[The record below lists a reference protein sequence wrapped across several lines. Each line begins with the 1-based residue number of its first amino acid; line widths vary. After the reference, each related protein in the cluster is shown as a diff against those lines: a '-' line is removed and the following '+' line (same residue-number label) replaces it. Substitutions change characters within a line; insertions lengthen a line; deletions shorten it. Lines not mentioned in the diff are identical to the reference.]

1 MIRLCVW
8 ANTQLLGWFGHEA
21 GHYFFQYDQ
30 DWLKSDR
37 AYVLSPQ
44 FVLQPEPHWGEP
56 VKTFFANLLP
66 EGAALEEIL
75 STMHM
80 RQASTFEIVG
90 QLGQELPGVLSV
102 RAEGMMPTGQSR
114 YSPLNKETLSQRI
127 KDRDQHK
134 PLLTSNDQSSMSLPG
149 AQDKLGLR
157 YDVLRDR
164 LYDSVGS
171 TPTTHIAKPDT
182 RLVKYQPSAIN
193 EYLCMRL
200 AAAIKLPV
208 PPVHLIQVPETVY
221 IVQRYDR
228 IVSDGNLRCLHQV
241 DGCQLLGLGQDWKY
255 ERQGLVSLKRLV
267 DALRSL
273 KLPAK
278 DLLSFQRWVMFNF
291 LIGNSDAHAKN
302 VSVLID
308 ETGYA
313 LAPFYDL
320 LCVQVYGDERL
331 ALYIGDDDQY
341 ASVGAHS
348 WEAFCEDCGFGVKST
363 LALFR
368 KMALEIPKAWAN
380 VVAQTESDFVLT
392 GSEKTLIKD
401 MTQVI
406 EKNGMAARSSI
417 RFSFGG
423 IRLVPHA

>member
-1 MIRLCVW
+1 MIRLRVW
-8 ANTQLLGWFGHEA
+8 ANELPMGWFGHEA
-21 GHYFFQYDQ
+21 GQYFFQYDD
-30 DWLKSDR
+30 DWLNSEHP
-37 AYVLSPQ
+37 YVLAPQ
-44 FVLQPEPHWGEP
+44 FVLHPEPYLGES

-75 STMHM
+75 SAIHM
-80 RQASTFEIVG
+80 RDASPFEIIG
-90 QLGQELPGVLSV
+90 QLGEELPGVLSV
-102 RAEGMMPTGQSR
+102 RAEGNVPSVQQQ
-114 YSPLNKETLSQRI
+114 YSPLTKEALSQRI
-127 KDRDQHK
+127 KDRDQQK

-157 YDVLRDR
+157 YDARRDR

-182 RLVKYQPSAIN
+182 RLVKFQPSAIN

-200 AAAIKLPV
+200 AAAVKLPV

-228 IVSDGNLRCLHQV
+228 IVSGEVVRCLHQV

-255 ERQGLVSLKRLV
+255 ERQGLVSLKRIV
-267 DALRSL
+267 QALRGL
-273 KLPAK
+273 QLPAK
-278 DLLSFQRWVMFNF
+278 DLLSFQRWVMFNY

-302 VSVLID
+302 ISVLID

-320 LCVQVYGDERL
+320 LCVQVYGDDTL
-331 ALYIGDDDQY
+331 ALYIGDENRY

-348 WEAFCEDCGFGVKST
+348 WEAFCEDCGFSVKST
-363 LALFR
+363 LTLLR
-368 KMALEIPKAWAN
+368 KMAQDVAKAWST
-380 VVAQTESDFVLT
+380 VSAQATADFALSQPELGLVQSI
-392 GSEKTLIKD
+392 GK
-401 MTQVI
+401 VI
-406 EKNGMAARSSI
+406 ETNCLAALSMTTKR
-417 RFSFGG
+417 
-423 IRLVPHA
+423 

>member
-1 MIRLCVW
+1 M
-8 ANTQLLGWFGHEA
+8 
-21 GHYFFQYDQ
+21 
-30 DWLKSDR
+30 
-37 AYVLSPQ
+37 
-44 FVLQPEPHWGEP
+44 GEP
-56 VKTFFANLLP
+56 VKIFFANLLP

-75 STMHM
+75 SAIHM
-80 RQASTFEIVG
+80 RDASPFEIIG
-90 QLGQELPGVLSV
+90 QLGEELPGVLSV
-102 RAEGMMPTGQSR
+102 RAEGNVPSGLQQ
-114 YSPLNKETLSQRI
+114 YSPLTKEALSQRI
-127 KDRDQHK
+127 KARYQQK

-157 YDVLRDR
+157 YDARRDR

-182 RLVKYQPSAIN
+182 RLVKFQPSAIN

-228 IVSDGNLRCLHQV
+228 LVSGEVVKCLHQI

-255 ERQGLVSLKRLV
+255 ERQGLVSLKRIV
-267 DALRSL
+267 EALRGL
-273 KLPAK
+273 QLPAK
-278 DLLSFQRWVMFNF
+278 DLLSFQRWVMFNY

-302 VSVLID
+302 ISVLID

-320 LCVQVYGDERL
+320 LCVQVYGDDTL
-331 ALYIGDDDQY
+331 ALYIGDENRY

-348 WEAFCEDCGFGVKST
+348 WEAFCEDCGFSVKAT
-363 LALFR
+363 MTLFR
-368 KMALEIPKAWAN
+368 KMAQDVAKAWAK
-380 VVAQTESDFVLT
+380 VSAQATADFALSQ
-392 GSEKTLIKD
+392 SELGLIQSISK
-401 MTQVI
+401 VI
-406 EKNGMAARSSI
+406 ETNCSAALSMTTKR
-417 RFSFGG
+417 
-423 IRLVPHA
+423 